1 MSCTRRRIKR
11 KLKTKKALL
20 VGINYKGTNSEL
32 QGCINDIDTIKQ
44 YLLKRG
50 YKSSNIRILTER
62 PVDILPTKRNI
73 LSHLNWLV
81 SNGDKAHDLFF
92 HYSGHGSHTI
102 DRNNDEN
109 DGRDECLVPLDYNK
123 NGMITD
129 DILKTYLQ
137 KINQYTKFYG
147 VIDACHSSTM
157 MDLKHTALIRNHNES
172 RSQFRLD
179 INKSVN
185 ILGDVFVISGCQ
197 DNQTS
202 ADAWINRKFQGA
214 LTHCYIEA
222 VKRNNTSIYHLMNDI
237 YRVMKKGGFEQNPT
251 FSSNKSINFE
261 EKYGL

>member
-20 VGINYKGTNSEL
+20 VGINYKGTSSEL
-32 QGCINDIDTIKQ
+32 QGCINDIDVIREH
-44 YLLKRG
+44 LLKRG
-50 YKSSNIRILTER
+50 YKQSNIRVLTER
-62 PVDILPTKRNI
+62 PEDILPTKRNI
-73 LSHLNWLV
+73 LNHLDWLV
-81 SNGDKAHDLFF
+81 NNRNYGCDLFF
-92 HYSGHGSHTI
+92 HYSGHGSHI
-102 DRNNDEN
+102 ADRNNDEN

-129 DILKTYLQ
+129 DRLKEFL
-137 KINQYTKFYG
+137 KEINQYTKFFG

-157 MDLKHTALIRNHNES
+157 MDLKHTALISSHNEK

-179 INKSVN
+179 VNKSVN
-185 ILGDVFVISGCQ
+185 IKGDVFMISGCQ

-214 LTHCYIEA
+214 LTHCFIEA
-222 VKRNNTSIYHLMNDI
+222 VRQGDLTIYELMNKI
-237 YRVMKKGGFEQNPT
+237 YKVMKKGGFEQNPT

>member
-11 KLKTKKALL
+11 KLKIKKALL
-20 VGINYKGTNSEL
+20 VGINYKGTSGEL
-32 QGCINDIDTIKQ
+32 QGCINDIDTIKKH
-44 YLLKRG
+44 LLKKG
-50 YKSSNIRILTER
+50 YKESNIRVLTER

-73 LSHLNWLV
+73 LEYLDWLV
-81 SNGDKAHDLFF
+81 NNRNNGADLFF

-123 NGMITD
+123 NGMIID
-129 DILKTYLQ
+129 DRLKRCLQ
-137 KINQYTKFYG
+137 KINRYTKFYG

-157 MDLKHTALIRNHNES
+157 MDLKHTALIRSHNEK

-185 ILGDVFVISGCQ
+185 IRGDVFMISGCQ

-222 VKRNNTSIYHLMNDI
+222 VKKNDSTIYELMNNI
-237 YRVMKKGGFEQNPT
+237 YKTMKKGGFEQNPT
-251 FSSNKSINFE
+251 FSSNKSINFD